1 MRSMTIRFAIV
12 AALIAL
18 AGAKVAARQP
28 AASAP
33 SARTTTA
40 AETSAQ
46 TTQPSAVKTKASAAK
61 TKATTTNAAKT
72 TKTKAAKS
80 NATKTKK
87 KTAGKAAKT
96 TAAKAPK
103 KPSPVSK
110 AASVPPAT
118 MAGPWKPNNPI
129 AQELSSKPV
138 EVARARRVLPAGTD
152 LNAATAG
159 FRNYSQ
165 FAAAINATESK
176 GLDYGKLKALM
187 TGVTMDGTR
196 TNQPTMSLS
205 QATQTLHGTAT
216 TPPGGSL

>member
-1 MRSMTIRFAIV
+1 MRSMTIRLAIV

-28 AASAP
+28 ASVP
-33 SARTTTA
+33 TPTTTIPA
-40 AETSAQ
+40 KASAQ
-46 TTQPSAVKTKASAAK
+46 TTQPAVVKTKAGAAK
-61 TKATTTNAAKT
+61 TKATKTNA
-72 TKTKAAKS
+72 TKTKAAAKS
-80 NATKTKK
+80 KATKK
-87 KTAGKAAKT
+87 KTAGKAGKT

-110 AASVPPAT
+110 AAGAPAPT
-118 MAGPWKPNNPI
+118 KPGPWRPNNPI
-129 AQELSSKPV
+129 AQELSSKPA

-165 FAAAINATESK
+165 FAAAMNATESK

-205 QATQTLHGTAT
+205 QATQALHGTAT
-216 TPPGGSL
+216 TPPGGGL

>member
-1 MRSMTIRFAIV
+1 MRSMTIRLAIV

-28 AASAP
+28 AASATT
-33 SARTTTA
+33 ATTTA
-40 AETSAQ
+40 AKTSAQ
-46 TTQPSAVKTKASAAK
+46 STQPALVKTKAGAAK
-61 TKATTTNAAKT
+61 TKATKTTATKT
-72 TKTKAAKS
+72 TKTMAAKS
-80 NATKTKK
+80 KATKK

-103 KPSPVSK
+103 TPSPVSR
-110 AASVPPAT
+110 AAGAPAPT
-118 MAGPWKPNNPI
+118 TPGPWKPNNPI
-129 AQELSSKPV
+129 AQELSSKPA
-138 EVARARRVLPAGTD
+138 EVARARRLLPAGTD
-152 LNAATAG
+152 LNAATKG

-165 FAAAINATESK
+165 FAAAMNATESK

-205 QATQTLHGTAT
+205 QATQALHGTAT

>member
-1 MRSMTIRFAIV
+1 MRSMTIRLAIV

-18 AGAKVAARQP
+18 AGAKVAAGQP

-33 SARTTTA
+33 TATTTTA
-40 AETSAQ
+40 AKTSAQ
-46 TTQPSAVKTKASAAK
+46 TTQPAIVKTKAGAAK
-61 TKATTTNAAKT
+61 TKATKTNATKA

-80 NATKTKK
+80 KATKK
-87 KTAGKAAKT
+87 KTAGKAGKT

-110 AASVPPAT
+110 AAGAPAPT
-118 MAGPWKPNNPI
+118 KPGPWKPNNPI
-129 AQELSSKPV
+129 AQELSSKPT

-165 FAAAINATESK
+165 FAAAMNATESK

-216 TPPGGSL
+216 TPPGRSL

>member
-1 MRSMTIRFAIV
+1 MRSMTIRLAIV

-28 AASAP
+28 AASVPA
-33 SARTTTA
+33 ATTTTA
-40 AETSAQ
+40 AKTSAQ
-46 TTQPSAVKTKASAAK
+46 TTQPAVVKTKAGAAK
-61 TKATTTNAAKT
+61 TKATKT
-72 TKTKAAKS
+72 
-80 NATKTKK
+80 NATKKSKATKSKATKK
-87 KTAGKAAKT
+87 KTAGKAPKT
-96 TAAKAPK
+96 TAAKAPT

-110 AASVPPAT
+110 SASAPPAT
-118 MAGPWKPNNPI
+118 APGPWKPNNPI
-129 AQELSSKPV
+129 AQELSSKPA
-138 EVARARRVLPAGTD
+138 EVARARRVLPAGTN

-216 TPPGGSL
+216 TPPGGWL

>member
-1 MRSMTIRFAIV
+1 MRSMTIRLAIV

-33 SARTTTA
+33 TATTTTAAKTSARTT
-40 AETSAQ
+40 
-46 TTQPSAVKTKASAAK
+46 QPAIVKTNASAAK
-61 TKATTTNAAKT
+61 TKAT
-72 TKTKAAKS
+72 KTKAAKS
-80 NATKTKK
+80 KATKK
-87 KTAGKAAKT
+87 KTAGKAGKT

-103 KPSPVSK
+103 KSAPVSR
-110 AASVPPAT
+110 AAGTSQTTKP
-118 MAGPWKPNNPI
+118 GPWKPNNPI
-129 AQELSSKPV
+129 AQELSSKPT
-138 EVARARRVLPAGTD
+138 EITRARRVLPTGTD

-176 GLDYGKLKALM
+176 DLDFGKLKALM
-187 TGVTMDGTR
+187 TGVTMDGAR

-216 TPPGGSL
+216 TPPGGPF

>member
-1 MRSMTIRFAIV
+1 MRSMTIRLAIV
-12 AALIAL
+12 AALVAL
-18 AGAKVAARQP
+18 AGAKVAARQA

-33 SARTTTA
+33 TATTTTA
-40 AETSAQ
+40 AKTSAQ
-46 TTQPSAVKTKASAAK
+46 TTQPAIVKTKAG
-61 TKATTTNAAKT
+61 AAKT
-72 TKTKAAKS
+72 TATKTTATKTKSAKS
-80 NATKTKK
+80 KATKK
-87 KTAGKAAKT
+87 KTAGKAGKT

-110 AASVPPAT
+110 AAGAPAPT
-118 MAGPWKPNNPI
+118 NPGPWKPNNPI
-129 AQELSSKPV
+129 AHELSSKPA

-165 FAAAINATESK
+165 FAAAMNATESK

-196 TNQPTMSLS
+196 TKQPTMSLS
-205 QATQTLHGTAT
+205 QATQALHGTAT